1 MSNNDKIFLLNLK
14 SREPRKTQTYSEYIF
29 FILFFNLWLNLS
41 YEILTGLTQNKIRQQ
56 DRDKSRRQNNRYQ
69 QIFIQDLKSNGIE
82 ETRAKRQTIL
92 ITLKQ

>member
-14 SREPRKTQTYSEYIF
+14 SRDPRKTQTYSEYIF

-56 DRDKSRRQNNRYQ
+56 DRDKSRRQNNR
-69 QIFIQDLKSNGIE
+69 
-82 ETRAKRQTIL
+82 
-92 ITLKQ
+92 

>member
-14 SREPRKTQTYSEYIF
+14 SREPRKTQTYPEYIRVF

-56 DRDKSRRQNNRYQ
+56 DRDKSRRQNNR
-69 QIFIQDLKSNGIE
+69 
-82 ETRAKRQTIL
+82 
-92 ITLKQ
+92 